1 MKFPLILLSALLIIL
16 LTLGAASAVDSIN
29 DVSDD
34 NLYVISIADGDF
46 ESNIDDDSINDDSD
60 EFEDDSDDWSDVDD
74 DFDYEY
80 LKDYHF
86 SIGMGSASR
95 PVPSVYIPKYV
106 DYPFA
111 YAASSS
117 VASNSYSGASSD
129 ASSDSDVSDD
139 VNQSNDQNDFDEG
152 SDSLSSNSSKDINA
166 NEEQSKSKL
175 STNVDINHKA
185 GNPLLILVISLLSL
199 LFVPINKK

>member
-152 SDSLSSNSSKDINA
+152 CDSLSSNS
-166 NEEQSKSKL
+166 
-175 STNVDINHKA
+175 
-185 GNPLLILVISLLSL
+185 
-199 LFVPINKK
+199 

>member
-1 MKFPLILLSALLIIL
+1 M
-16 LTLGAASAVDSIN
+16 TLGAASAVDSIN